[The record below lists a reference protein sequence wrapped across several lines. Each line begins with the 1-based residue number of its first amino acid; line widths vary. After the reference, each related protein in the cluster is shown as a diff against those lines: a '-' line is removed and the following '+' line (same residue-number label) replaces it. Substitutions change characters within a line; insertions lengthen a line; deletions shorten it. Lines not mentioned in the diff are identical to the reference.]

1 MTEMELSAI
10 IEFLLFWSNKEPKWE
25 KVRKE
30 YGDLA
35 TIKMRRHWNALHGG
49 N

>member
-1 MTEMELSAI
+1 MKVPVI
-10 IEFLLFWSNKEPKWE
+10 IEFFLFWSNKEPDWE
-25 KVRKE
+25 KVREE

-35 TIKMRRHWNALHGG
+35 TIKMQRQWDALHGG